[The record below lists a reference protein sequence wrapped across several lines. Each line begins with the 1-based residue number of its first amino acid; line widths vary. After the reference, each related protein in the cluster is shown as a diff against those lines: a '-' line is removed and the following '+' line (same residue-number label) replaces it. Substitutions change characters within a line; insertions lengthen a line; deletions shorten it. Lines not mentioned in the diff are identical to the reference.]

1 MRVARIASED
11 APKACAT
18 AGCQMKII
26 ASQIS
31 EDEGL
36 KIDLLFPE
44 HEPRLRGRE
53 TQIIG
58 RPALKAYATR
68 KGEQV
73 RLSGKLSATVQ
84 IDCARCLAPVPVS
97 VDESFDLFYIPSV
110 NRLQPD
116 EERELAKDDLLVAFY
131 RDDCLDLDEVVRE
144 QIDLAIPM
152 AIVCSDA
159 CRGLCP
165 NCGANLNESEC
176 SCTQQEP
183 DPRWAALEQL
193 RSSNQGSR

>member
-1 MRVARIASED
+1 
-11 APKACAT
+11 
-18 AGCQMKII
+18 MKIYV
-26 ASQIS
+26 SQIS

-36 KIDLLFPE
+36 DIHHVFPE
-44 HEPRLRGRE
+44 NEPRLRGKGGLIVGSSSIHAR
-53 TQIIG
+53 
-58 RPALKAYATR
+58 ATR
-68 KGEQV
+68 SGDEL
-73 RLSGKLSATVQ
+73 RLTGSVASTVQ
-84 IDCARCLAPVPVS
+84 LDCARCLAPVPVN

-116 EERELAKDDLLVAFY
+116 EERELAKDDLLVALY